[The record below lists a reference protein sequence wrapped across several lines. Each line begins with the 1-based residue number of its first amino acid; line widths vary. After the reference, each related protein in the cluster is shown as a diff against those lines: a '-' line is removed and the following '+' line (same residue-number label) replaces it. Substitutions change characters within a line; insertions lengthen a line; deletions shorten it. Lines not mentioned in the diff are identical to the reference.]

1 MVKDPL
7 WRNWLCR
14 DGLSRLR
21 QRGLSWLCRW
31 GRTPSLSL
39 TAVPSPLYAA
49 MRFGNTTEDPEKPC
63 LGVELSS
70 NPRKGGTP
78 ALPAPKASP
87 SGASEVRRCHRPR
100 APREIRP
107 EDKERSWRASLF
119 CRKAT
124 PSAQTSEMFA
134 HRRSDPPCPAIVGAR
149 AFSPAPSMTTIA
161 AERYQRS
168 SRPRSSGFGLP
179 FHVDCEERGKHQEPS
194 GLQSFRKIF
203 ASSAA
208 ATNALR
214 AAGGWLSPRNTRKH
228 ASIACLRFSV

>member
-1 MVKDPL
+1 
-7 WRNWLCR
+7 
-14 DGLSRLR
+14 
-21 QRGLSWLCRW
+21 
-31 GRTPSLSL
+31 
-39 TAVPSPLYAA
+39 
-49 MRFGNTTEDPEKPC
+49 MRFGNTTEDPQKPC

-107 EDKERSWRASLF
+107 EDMQGKKLNLF
-119 CRKAT
+119 CQKQQ

-134 HRRSDPPCPAIVGAR
+134 HRGSDPPCPQLSA
-149 AFSPAPSMTTIA
+149 PAPSDCPAPSRTTIA
-161 AERYQRS
+161 AERYEQS
-168 SRPRSSGFGLP
+168 SRPRSSDPVCRFMLTAM
-179 FHVDCEERGKHQEPS
+179 ERGKHQGPS
-194 GLQSFRKIF
+194 DLQSFRKIF